1 MKQTET
7 TNILICGTGGQGILT
22 MAEIACRAAVIEG
35 YHVKKSEV
43 HGMAQ
48 RGGSVESHI
57 RFGEQIFSPLIPQG
71 MADILVCLDKGEH
84 ERTKHLLKPGGKDLF
99 GYFEKAQAAI
109 FEKKYLNSAMLG
121 ALACF
126 LTLTDGSWEKAFEQ
140 LLANKNLKEN
150 MGAFLKAKNLV
161 GKD

>member
-1 MKQTET
+1 MKQT

-22 MAEIACRAAVIEG
+22 MAEIACRAAVIDG

-57 RFGEQIFSPLIPQG
+57 RFGEQIFSPLIAQG
-71 MADILVCLDKGEH
+71 TVDILVCLDKGEH
-84 ERTKHLLKPGGKDLF
+84 ERTKHLLKNGGKDLF
-99 GYFEKAQAAI
+99 SYFEKAQAAI
-109 FEKKYLNSAMLG
+109 LEKKYLNSAMLG
-121 ALACF
+121 ILSCF
-126 LTLTDGSWEKAFEQ
+126 LALTDESWEKAFEQ

-150 MGAFLKAKNLV
+150 LGAFLNAKNIV
-161 GKD
+161 EKD